1 MFSLSGM
8 AVMCSEKICIPSAL
22 FIRSGMAF
30 MFSERVCTSHHYT
43 ALILAA
49 FLATVRVFLTEP
61 IAASLA
67 IIPAYLISITPLGR
81 LCS

>member
-22 FIRSGMAF
+22 FIRSGMVF
-30 MFSERVCTSHHYT
+30 ICSEKACISRHCT
-43 ALILAA
+43 ALIPAA
-49 FLATVRVFLTEP
+49 FSATVRVFLTEP

-67 IIPAYLISITPLGR
+67 ISLLT
-81 LCS
+81 